1 MAAGPWVG
9 AATAAAASAYMAK
22 AQADADARKHEEF
35 MRMHMDLYAPRP
47 HRTMFLTGPRV
58 EPTPAKCACCG
69 SHEFRKHAER
79 MICAYCR
86 TDGRK

>member
-1 MAAGPWVG
+1 
-9 AATAAAASAYMAK
+9 
-22 AQADADARKHEEF
+22 